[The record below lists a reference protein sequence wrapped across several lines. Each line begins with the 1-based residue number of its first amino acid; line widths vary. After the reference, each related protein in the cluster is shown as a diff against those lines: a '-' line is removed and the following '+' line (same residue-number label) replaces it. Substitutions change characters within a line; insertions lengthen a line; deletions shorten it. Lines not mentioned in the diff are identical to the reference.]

1 LTFLSEALTFSLSVS
16 FAHKHTHTTTTE
28 TPRATLQTPLQPSS
42 KLKMEEYFLAW
53 VHEANNR
60 ITVRF
65 LFFYLLFFWFCGVVF
80 ASVIFFQKQLIFK
93 PSHTRLLS
101 FIISQIS
108 NAFLREEEEAA
119 NACSSTSMPFG
130 SPVRNK
136 NNANGG
142 VAPPKSPTRSS
153 FYTKSSVTAASPPK
167 SPIKSPGSL
176 LSPTRESKKKQLN
189 FGEGVSTSSSSRDE
203 EKSDDLEPPILN
215 IPESDD
221 SEDFSVKTI
230 TSSVQQLALEAEKEN
245 LVEKQQQQQ
254 KSSTLVLEAKTPFAK
269 QQQGLSPS
277 RDGQRNGALS
287 SQSSASSSSLSAATS
302 PSSNHLIP
310 QFFFPNKKWIPEVK
324 SAKIMEKFTQKFN
337 DVLYNETPGVLSKET
352 FSSLVREYIG
362 IPSYFGP
369 LIIKRAT
376 DMCSSNAEEV
386 PTSSESSTKSA
397 NTTEMKDFED
407 DLGEEE
413 SEEVTQ
419 IKRDDFLRFW
429 KTTLSKYNDET
440 EMIYNILK
448 NPKQKGDF
456 VSQNDFRLVI
466 RALLDTHPGLEFL
479 KHTAEFQDRYL
490 ETVIY
495 RIFYTVNKEW
505 NGRLT
510 LRELKRSELIS
521 AFKQCEVEEDINK
534 VLRFFSYEHFYVIYC
549 KFWELDTDH
558 DFLIDRDDLLRYGNH
573 ALTYKIVDRVLS
585 ESVKPFTSGVPGK
598 MGYED
603 FVWFVLSEEHKSQ
616 DLSLKYW
623 FKCVDIDNDGFLTSG
638 DLAYFYEE
646 QLQRMECLAQEPV
659 FFEDIVCQLT
669 DMIKPKIEGF
679 ITLEDMV
686 NSLPMSGNTFN
697 VLFNLNKF
705 ILFETRDPFTIRQ
718 EREEKHLT
726 EWDRFARVEYMRLSQ
741 EDDEIMSD
749 ADEDADL
756 SSFAVS
762 MNEDDEE
769 EEEEDNNHTSNN
781 SSISRSSSKTYKNSA
796 SSWDDDDDEDVDYE

>member
-1 LTFLSEALTFSLSVS
+1 
-16 FAHKHTHTTTTE
+16 
-28 TPRATLQTPLQPSS
+28 
-42 KLKMEEYFLAW
+42 M
-53 VHEANNR
+53 
-60 ITVRF
+60 
-65 LFFYLLFFWFCGVVF
+65 
-80 ASVIFFQKQLIFK
+80 
-93 PSHTRLLS
+93 
-101 FIISQIS
+101 
-108 NAFLREEEEAA
+108 
-119 NACSSTSMPFG
+119 
-130 SPVRNK
+130 
-136 NNANGG
+136 
-142 VAPPKSPTRSS
+142 
-153 FYTKSSVTAASPPK
+153 
-167 SPIKSPGSL
+167 
-176 LSPTRESKKKQLN
+176 LSPTRERKKKQLK
-189 FGEGVSTSSSSRDE
+189 FGEDLSSSPSREE
-203 EKSDDLEPPILN
+203 EKSDDLEPPTLD
-215 IPESDD
+215 IPENDD
-221 SEDFSVKTI
+221 SEDFSVKMI
-230 TSSVQQLALEAEKEN
+230 TSSVQKLALEAEKEN
-245 LVEKQQQQQ
+245 VVEKHQLQ
-254 KSSTLVLEAKTPFAK
+254 KSSLVVLEGKMPFAK

-277 RDGQRNGALS
+277 RGQNNGTLS
-287 SQSSASSSSLSAATS
+287 SQSSTSSSSSLTTS
-302 PSSNHLIP
+302 FSSNLLIP
-310 QFFFPNKKWIPEVK
+310 QFFFPNKKWVPEVK
-324 SAKIMEKFTQKFN
+324 SEKIMQKFTQKFN
-337 DVLYNETPGVLSKET
+337 DVLYNETLGVLNKET
-352 FSSLVREYIG
+352 FSSLVREFIG

-376 DMCSSNAEEV
+376 DMCSSNADDV
-386 PTSSESSTKSA
+386 PTSSVSSTKSA

-407 DLGEEE
+407 LEELE
-413 SEEVTQ
+413 DMNQ

-505 NGRLT
+505 NGRMT
-510 LRELKRSELIS
+510 LRELKKSELVS

-603 FVWFVLSEEHKSQ
+603 FVWFVLSEEYKSH
-616 DLSLKYW
+616 DLSIKYW
-623 FKCVDIDNDGFLTSG
+623 FRCVDIDNDGFLTCG

-686 NSLPMSGNTFN
+686 RSLPMSGNTFN

-726 EWDRFARVEYMRLSQ
+726 EWDRFARVEYIRLSQ

-749 ADEDADL
+749 ADEADVENL
-756 SSFAVS
+756 SSFAVR
-762 MNEDDEE
+762 MNEDDDEHE
-769 EEEEDNNHTSNN
+769 GDNNSSNN
-781 SSISRSSSKTYKNSA
+781 SSSKTHESSSSV
-796 SSWDDDDDEDVDYE
+796 WDDDEDEDEY

>member
-1 LTFLSEALTFSLSVS
+1 M
-16 FAHKHTHTTTTE
+16 K
-28 TPRATLQTPLQPSS
+28 
-42 KLKMEEYFLAW
+42 
-53 VHEANNR
+53 
-60 ITVRF
+60 
-65 LFFYLLFFWFCGVVF
+65 
-80 ASVIFFQKQLIFK
+80 
-93 PSHTRLLS
+93 
-101 FIISQIS
+101 
-108 NAFLREEEEAA
+108 
-119 NACSSTSMPFG
+119 
-130 SPVRNK
+130 
-136 NNANGG
+136 
-142 VAPPKSPTRSS
+142 
-153 FYTKSSVTAASPPK
+153 
-167 SPIKSPGSL
+167 
-176 LSPTRESKKKQLN
+176 
-189 FGEGVSTSSSSRDE
+189 FGEDLSSSPSREE
-203 EKSDDLEPPILN
+203 EKSDDLEPPTLD
-215 IPESDD
+215 IPENDD
-221 SEDFSVKTI
+221 SEDFSVKMI

-245 LVEKQQQQQ
+245 VVEKHQLQ
-254 KSSTLVLEAKTPFAK
+254 KSSLVVLEGKMPFAK

-277 RDGQRNGALS
+277 RGQNNGTLS
-287 SQSSASSSSLSAATS
+287 SQSSTSSSSSLTTS
-302 PSSNHLIP
+302 FSSNLLIP
-310 QFFFPNKKWIPEVK
+310 QFFFPNKKWVPEVK
-324 SAKIMEKFTQKFN
+324 SEKIMQKFTQKFN
-337 DVLYNETPGVLSKET
+337 DVLYNETPGVLNKET
-352 FSSLVREYIG
+352 FSSLVREFIG

-376 DMCSSNAEEV
+376 DMCSSNVDDV
-386 PTSSESSTKSA
+386 PTSSVSSTKSA

-407 DLGEEE
+407 LEELE
-413 SEEVTQ
+413 DMNQ
-419 IKRDDFLRFW
+419 IKRDDFLHFW

-505 NGRLT
+505 NGRMT
-510 LRELKRSELIS
+510 LRELKKSELVS

-603 FVWFVLSEEHKSQ
+603 FVWFVLSEEYKSH
-616 DLSLKYW
+616 DLSIKYW
-623 FKCVDIDNDGFLTSG
+623 FRCVDIDNDGFLTCG

-686 NSLPMSGNTFN
+686 RSLPMSGNTFN

-726 EWDRFARVEYMRLSQ
+726 EWDRFARVEYIRLSQ

-749 ADEDADL
+749 ADEADVENL
-756 SSFAVS
+756 SSFAMR
-762 MNEDDEE
+762 MNEDDDEHE
-769 EEEEDNNHTSNN
+769 GDNNSSNN
-781 SSISRSSSKTYKNSA
+781 SSSKTHETSSSV
-796 SSWDDDDDEDVDYE
+796 WDDDEDEDEY

>member
-1 LTFLSEALTFSLSVS
+1 M
-16 FAHKHTHTTTTE
+16 K
-28 TPRATLQTPLQPSS
+28 
-42 KLKMEEYFLAW
+42 
-53 VHEANNR
+53 
-60 ITVRF
+60 
-65 LFFYLLFFWFCGVVF
+65 
-80 ASVIFFQKQLIFK
+80 
-93 PSHTRLLS
+93 
-101 FIISQIS
+101 
-108 NAFLREEEEAA
+108 
-119 NACSSTSMPFG
+119 
-130 SPVRNK
+130 
-136 NNANGG
+136 
-142 VAPPKSPTRSS
+142 
-153 FYTKSSVTAASPPK
+153 
-167 SPIKSPGSL
+167 
-176 LSPTRESKKKQLN
+176 
-189 FGEGVSTSSSSRDE
+189 FGEDLSSSPSREE
-203 EKSDDLEPPILN
+203 EKSDDLEPPTLD
-215 IPESDD
+215 IPENDD
-221 SEDFSVKTI
+221 SEDFSVKMI
-230 TSSVQQLALEAEKEN
+230 TSSVQKLALEAEKEN
-245 LVEKQQQQQ
+245 VVEKHQLQ
-254 KSSTLVLEAKTPFAK
+254 KSSLVVLEGKMPFAK

-277 RDGQRNGALS
+277 RGQNNGTLS
-287 SQSSASSSSLSAATS
+287 SQSSTSSSSSLTTS
-302 PSSNHLIP
+302 FSSNLLIP
-310 QFFFPNKKWIPEVK
+310 QFFFPNKKWVPEVK
-324 SAKIMEKFTQKFN
+324 SEKIMQKFTQKFN
-337 DVLYNETPGVLSKET
+337 DVLYNETPGVLNKET
-352 FSSLVREYIG
+352 FSSLVREFIG

-376 DMCSSNAEEV
+376 DMCSSNVDDV
-386 PTSSESSTKSA
+386 PTSSVSSTKSA

-407 DLGEEE
+407 LEELE
-413 SEEVTQ
+413 DMNQ
-419 IKRDDFLRFW
+419 IKRDDFLHFW

-505 NGRLT
+505 NGRMT
-510 LRELKRSELIS
+510 LRELKKSELVS

-603 FVWFVLSEEHKSQ
+603 FVWFVLSEEYKSH
-616 DLSLKYW
+616 DLSIKYW
-623 FKCVDIDNDGFLTSG
+623 FRCVDIDNDGFLTCG

-686 NSLPMSGNTFN
+686 RSLPMSGNTFN

-726 EWDRFARVEYMRLSQ
+726 EWDRFARVEYIRLSQ

-749 ADEDADL
+749 ADEADVENL
-756 SSFAVS
+756 SSFAVR
-762 MNEDDEE
+762 MNEDDDEHE
-769 EEEEDNNHTSNN
+769 GDNNSSNN
-781 SSISRSSSKTYKNSA
+781 SSSKTHETSSSV
-796 SSWDDDDDEDVDYE
+796 WDDDEDEDEY

>member
-1 LTFLSEALTFSLSVS
+1 M
-16 FAHKHTHTTTTE
+16 K
-28 TPRATLQTPLQPSS
+28 
-42 KLKMEEYFLAW
+42 
-53 VHEANNR
+53 
-60 ITVRF
+60 
-65 LFFYLLFFWFCGVVF
+65 
-80 ASVIFFQKQLIFK
+80 
-93 PSHTRLLS
+93 
-101 FIISQIS
+101 
-108 NAFLREEEEAA
+108 
-119 NACSSTSMPFG
+119 
-130 SPVRNK
+130 
-136 NNANGG
+136 
-142 VAPPKSPTRSS
+142 
-153 FYTKSSVTAASPPK
+153 
-167 SPIKSPGSL
+167 
-176 LSPTRESKKKQLN
+176 
-189 FGEGVSTSSSSRDE
+189 FGEDLSSSPSREE
-203 EKSDDLEPPILN
+203 EKSDDLEPPTLD
-215 IPESDD
+215 IPENDD
-221 SEDFSVKTI
+221 SEDFSVKMI

-245 LVEKQQQQQ
+245 VVEKHQLQE
-254 KSSTLVLEAKTPFAK
+254 SSSVVLEGKMPFAK

-277 RDGQRNGALS
+277 RGQNNGTLS
-287 SQSSASSSSLSAATS
+287 SQSSTSSSSSLTTS
-302 PSSNHLIP
+302 FSSNLLIP
-310 QFFFPNKKWIPEVK
+310 QFFFPNKKWVPEVK
-324 SAKIMEKFTQKFN
+324 SEKIMQKFTQKFN
-337 DVLYNETPGVLSKET
+337 DVLYNETPGVLNKET
-352 FSSLVREYIG
+352 FSSLVREFIG

-376 DMCSSNAEEV
+376 DMCSSNVDDV
-386 PTSSESSTKSA
+386 PTSSVSSTKSA

-407 DLGEEE
+407 LEELE
-413 SEEVTQ
+413 DMNQ
-419 IKRDDFLRFW
+419 IKRDDFLHFW

-505 NGRLT
+505 NGRMT
-510 LRELKRSELIS
+510 LRELKKSELVS

-603 FVWFVLSEEHKSQ
+603 FVWFVLSEEYKSH
-616 DLSLKYW
+616 DLSIKYW
-623 FKCVDIDNDGFLTSG
+623 FRCVDIDNDGFLTCG

-686 NSLPMSGNTFN
+686 RSLPMSGNTFN

-726 EWDRFARVEYMRLSQ
+726 EWDRFARVEYIRLSQ

-749 ADEDADL
+749 ADEADVENL
-756 SSFAVS
+756 SSFAVR
-762 MNEDDEE
+762 MNEDDDEHE
-769 EEEEDNNHTSNN
+769 GDNNRSNN
-781 SSISRSSSKTYKNSA
+781 SSSKTHETSSSV
-796 SSWDDDDDEDVDYE
+796 WDDDEDEDEY

>member
-1 LTFLSEALTFSLSVS
+1 M
-16 FAHKHTHTTTTE
+16 K
-28 TPRATLQTPLQPSS
+28 
-42 KLKMEEYFLAW
+42 
-53 VHEANNR
+53 
-60 ITVRF
+60 
-65 LFFYLLFFWFCGVVF
+65 
-80 ASVIFFQKQLIFK
+80 
-93 PSHTRLLS
+93 
-101 FIISQIS
+101 
-108 NAFLREEEEAA
+108 
-119 NACSSTSMPFG
+119 
-130 SPVRNK
+130 
-136 NNANGG
+136 
-142 VAPPKSPTRSS
+142 
-153 FYTKSSVTAASPPK
+153 
-167 SPIKSPGSL
+167 
-176 LSPTRESKKKQLN
+176 
-189 FGEGVSTSSSSRDE
+189 FGEDLSSSPSREE
-203 EKSDDLEPPILN
+203 EKSDDLEPPTLD
-215 IPESDD
+215 IPENDD
-221 SEDFSVKTI
+221 SEDFSVKMI
-230 TSSVQQLALEAEKEN
+230 TSSVQKLALEAEKEN
-245 LVEKQQQQQ
+245 VVEKHQLQ
-254 KSSTLVLEAKTPFAK
+254 KSSLVVLEGKMPFAK

-277 RDGQRNGALS
+277 RGQNNGTLS
-287 SQSSASSSSLSAATS
+287 SQSSTSSSSSLTTS
-302 PSSNHLIP
+302 FSSNLLIP
-310 QFFFPNKKWIPEVK
+310 QFFFPNKKWVPEVK
-324 SAKIMEKFTQKFN
+324 SEKIMQKFTQKFN
-337 DVLYNETPGVLSKET
+337 DVLYNETPGVLNKET
-352 FSSLVREYIG
+352 FSSLVREFIG

-376 DMCSSNAEEV
+376 DMCSSNADDV
-386 PTSSESSTKSA
+386 PTSSVSSTKSA
-397 NTTEMKDFED
+397 NTKEMKDFED
-407 DLGEEE
+407 LEELE
-413 SEEVTQ
+413 DMNQ

-505 NGRLT
+505 NGRMT
-510 LRELKRSELIS
+510 LRELKKSELVS

-603 FVWFVLSEEHKSQ
+603 FVWFVLSEEYKSH
-616 DLSLKYW
+616 DLSIKYW
-623 FKCVDIDNDGFLTSG
+623 FRCVDIDNDGFLTCG

-686 NSLPMSGNTFN
+686 RSLPMSGNTFN

-726 EWDRFARVEYMRLSQ
+726 EWDRFARVEYIRLSQ

-749 ADEDADL
+749 ADEADVENL
-756 SSFAVS
+756 SSFAVR
-762 MNEDDEE
+762 MNEDDDEHE
-769 EEEEDNNHTSNN
+769 GDNNSSNN
-781 SSISRSSSKTYKNSA
+781 SSSKTRESSSSV
-796 SSWDDDDDEDVDYE
+796 WDDDEDEDEY

>member
-1 LTFLSEALTFSLSVS
+1 
-16 FAHKHTHTTTTE
+16 
-28 TPRATLQTPLQPSS
+28 
-42 KLKMEEYFLAW
+42 M
-53 VHEANNR
+53 
-60 ITVRF
+60 
-65 LFFYLLFFWFCGVVF
+65 
-80 ASVIFFQKQLIFK
+80 
-93 PSHTRLLS
+93 
-101 FIISQIS
+101 
-108 NAFLREEEEAA
+108 
-119 NACSSTSMPFG
+119 
-130 SPVRNK
+130 
-136 NNANGG
+136 
-142 VAPPKSPTRSS
+142 
-153 FYTKSSVTAASPPK
+153 
-167 SPIKSPGSL
+167 
-176 LSPTRESKKKQLN
+176 
-189 FGEGVSTSSSSRDE
+189 
-203 EKSDDLEPPILN
+203 
-215 IPESDD
+215 
-221 SEDFSVKTI
+221 I

-245 LVEKQQQQQ
+245 VVEKHQLQ
-254 KSSTLVLEAKTPFAK
+254 KSSSVVLEGKMPFAK

-277 RDGQRNGALS
+277 RGQNNGTLS
-287 SQSSASSSSLSAATS
+287 SQSSTSSSSSLTTS
-302 PSSNHLIP
+302 FSSNLLIP
-310 QFFFPNKKWIPEVK
+310 QFFFPNKKWVPEVK
-324 SAKIMEKFTQKFN
+324 SEKIMQKFTQKFN
-337 DVLYNETPGVLSKET
+337 DVLYNETPGVLNKET
-352 FSSLVREYIG
+352 FSSLVREFIG

-376 DMCSSNAEEV
+376 DMCSSNADDV
-386 PTSSESSTKSA
+386 PTSSVSSTKSA
-397 NTTEMKDFED
+397 NTKEMKDFED
-407 DLGEEE
+407 LEELE
-413 SEEVTQ
+413 DMNQ
-419 IKRDDFLRFW
+419 IKRDDFLHFW

-505 NGRLT
+505 NGRMT
-510 LRELKRSELIS
+510 LRELKKSELVS

-603 FVWFVLSEEHKSQ
+603 FVWFVLSEEYKSH
-616 DLSLKYW
+616 DLSIKYW
-623 FKCVDIDNDGFLTSG
+623 FRCVDIDNDGFLTCG

-686 NSLPMSGNTFN
+686 RSLPMSGNTFN

-726 EWDRFARVEYMRLSQ
+726 EWDRFARVEYIRLSQ

-749 ADEDADL
+749 ADEADVENL
-756 SSFAVS
+756 SSFAVR
-762 MNEDDEE
+762 MNEDDDEHE
-769 EEEEDNNHTSNN
+769 GDNNSSNN
-781 SSISRSSSKTYKNSA
+781 SSSKTHETSSSV
-796 SSWDDDDDEDVDYE
+796 WDDDEDEDEY